1 MKLVPYE
8 RHDADVK
15 DWDPT
20 ALEVFSFVRGQ
31 VAAATPDHEVEH
43 IGSTSVPG
51 LPGKGIVD
59 AMVLVVDD
67 ADAARVAEQLTAAGW
82 EHARGSTSWRPFLL
96 AGVEQDGNRTQVHV
110 HVIGADSDE
119 ATAQRGLA
127 AALREDPDLREEYAS
142 LKRGVVAEGT
152 RDPAQY
158 SMKKI
163 DWVLA
168 TLERLGLP
176 PLPDPGEP
184 PPPPSPRSSP

>member
-8 RHDADVK
+8 RHAAAFK
-15 DWDPT
+15 EWDST
-20 ALEVFSFVRGQ
+20 ALEVFAFIRRKVT
-31 VAAATPDHEVEH
+31 AAAPGHEIEH

-51 LPGKGIVD
+51 LPGKGTVD
-59 AMVLVVDD
+59 VMVLVADD
-67 ADAARVAEQLTAAGW
+67 ADATRVAEQLTAAGW
-82 EHARGSTSWRPFLL
+82 EHARGSTAGRPFLL
-96 AGVEQDGNRTQVHV
+96 AGTEHDGNRTHV
-110 HVIGADSDE
+110 HLHVVRAGSDE

-127 AALREDPDLREEYAS
+127 AALREDPALRHEYAS

-163 DWVLA
+163 DWVLT
-168 TLERLGLP
+168 TLDRLGLP

-184 PPPPSPRSSP
+184 PPPPRSSP